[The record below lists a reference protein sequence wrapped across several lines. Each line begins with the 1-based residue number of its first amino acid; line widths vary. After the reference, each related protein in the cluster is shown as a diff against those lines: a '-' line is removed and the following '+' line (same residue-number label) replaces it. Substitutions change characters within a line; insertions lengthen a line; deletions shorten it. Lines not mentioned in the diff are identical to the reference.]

1 MRIVTEPGDSESE
14 GLELED
20 ERVRLRPWRREDAP
34 VLAAVCGE
42 PAVCTFTSVPWTY
55 GLAAAED
62 WVERQRSRRP
72 DDGTAALAIVRR
84 GGSGGTVQADA
95 ASRPD
100 AAGATPPVGAVNI
113 SRREGDAEVGSLGY
127 WLVPEARGHG
137 LAFAAARLLCDWG
150 FAALGLERIELEIRP
165 DNDASQRLA
174 ERLGATCEGLR
185 PESHLAEG
193 RRWDMVLYSLRPASC
208 SL

>member
-1 MRIVTEPGDSESE
+1 MRIVTEPGESGPE

-20 ERVRLRPWRREDAP
+20 ERVRLRPWRRQDAP

-72 DDGTAALAIVRR
+72 EDGTAALAIVRR
-84 GGSGGTVQADA
+84 CGSDGTALGGADA
-95 ASRPD
+95 RA
-100 AAGATPPVGAVNI
+100 PVGAVNI
-113 SRREGDAEVGSLGY
+113 GRHEGDAEVGSLGY

-150 FAALGLERIELEIRP
+150 FAELGLGRIELEIRP

-174 ERLGATCEGLR
+174 ERLGATREGLR

-193 RRWDMVLYSLRPASC
+193 RRWDMVLYTLRPAP
-208 SL
+208 